1 MAPVDGGTEAS
12 RRMHEYLISKQRKQ
26 EEYWLRKY
34 GKVLQQ
40 PPPSLGKPGGNPR
53 LPPLGSNNTTASGQ
67 TSARGNNAVLPSD
80 PSAGGGGLLPPL
92 PGAHGAPGPSPG
104 LPSPHHRQ
112 PKGHAPIFHANEPVK
127 DFFSRNARQP
137 RASIAAQA
145 RDEYGNALPQSNRP
159 PEPYR
164 GGGMPSHLPPMG
176 GYRQQGRASSET
188 GEHQHLQQQQ
198 QEYHD
203 QPTLT
208 PPSPPQQ
215 QQQQQYGGFPQHQHH
230 HAPQHTQQHHAQ
242 ASPRGGYIPPPRVG
256 VPQPRVLPPP
266 SGEASSVR
274 SVGSG
279 NGNANGG
286 RPLRN
291 LEMELAVIRAIKAR
305 EDVLER
311 LRIASGKLDS
321 GFGGSAP
328 VVLSPVDPLVR
339 LFYRLVGTLRQ
350 RTLDVIESIAAWRR
364 KVNPSDPFIYYGV
377 DYLAAIGPDVGFL
390 DELPFMRTRLTFSR
404 AAEDPFLAEVTPDGI
419 PIEEATTCD
428 LRRGGQRFSSEALR
442 IRMARKVLA
451 HYCGRPL
458 PGNASSY
465 LLDGGSSAMSAG
477 GLQSE
482 PSQPRSVRSRLQTA
496 QGEDE
501 PMEPGGGSVVMTT
514 QQIIRALS
522 PPVPPV
528 TAPRPPPARAI
539 TPPAVTDST
548 VVDSPVVD
556 SAAARQQQEEEENE
570 AARREQEERERRKME
585 EEEEE
590 RQRAAALPEA
600 EADVEE
606 QADIQGD
613 AQEQYVQEAEREATE
628 EVDVRDVGDQDA
640 FNGVSEEQQQ
650 ESPLEQVEA
659 ESPEE
664 EAERAVDEP
673 AAALDEQAAV
683 PEPPQHPQQAEDLM
697 VFEDD
702 DDFIDFALG
711 AIIFSLERPYVDTIA
726 PGTFTVAGWEI
737 DRQLDDVVCGI
748 ASPERFSLSG
758 SLRQAPAP
766 AAAVADARGPEVESQ
781 RQSIS
786 ATSPSP
792 ASGAPAAAGVSV
804 LHASTRIPQPPLDPK
819 PPSRG
824 RVSEAATAVKPPS
837 RGSRIPA
844 PVSAARPPVRV
855 HLRPGSS
862 GLDMNLSM
870 DEEGMM
876 AHVNTDSSTG
886 RPRSRGSSGTSIAK
900 PGGSPALAEALPSI
914 REDQVAVA
922 GNERCVSSRPPVR
935 VHLRPRSSGLDMS
948 LSMDQEEMEAHVSA
962 AGQGAS
968 IAHTRP
974 PVRVHLR
981 PGSSGLDM
989 NLSMD
994 EEGMMAQASIASS
1007 TVRPASRGSSSS
1019 IAKPGGSL
1027 ALAEALPSIREDQG
1041 AMSVSDEDQGSEER
1055 TDSTGAASRDNGAA
1069 LSRPPVRVHL
1079 HPNSRE
1085 INIVLSMDD
1094 EDDGMLMGSPA
1105 TVDSAAD
1112 ATSADAV
1119 APVVVPRLGDMPKPL
1134 QGPLSGRS
1142 NRASLR
1148 QSRQSGGSRPSSSGP
1163 GSVNGDGLD

>member
-12 RRMHEYLISKQRKQ
+12 RRMHEYLLSKQRKQ

-40 PPPSLGKPGGNPR
+40 PPLSLGKPGGNPR
-53 LPPLGSNNTTASGQ
+53 QPPVGSNTTTSSGQ
-67 TSARGNNAVLPSD
+67 TSARGSNAVLPSD
-80 PSAGGGGLLPPL
+80 RSAGGGGLLPPL
-92 PGAHGAPGPSPG
+92 PGAQGAPGPLPPG

-137 RASIAAQA
+137 RANIAAQA
-145 RDEYGNALPQSNRP
+145 RDEYGNALLQSNRP

-176 GYRQQGRASSET
+176 GYRQQGRGSSET

-198 QEYHD
+198 QEYLD
-203 QPTLT
+203 QPSPT
-208 PPSPPQQ
+208 PPSPPQQQQQ

-230 HAPQHTQQHHAQ
+230 HAPQHTQQHHPQ

-328 VVLSPVDPLVR
+328 VVLSPVDPMVR

-377 DYLAAIGPDVGFL
+377 DYLATIGPDVGFL

-501 PMEPGGGSVVMTT
+501 LMEPGGGGGMTT

-539 TPPAVTDST
+539 TPPAVIDSTVMDST
-548 VVDSPVVD
+548 VVA

-570 AARREQEERERRKME
+570 AARREQEERGRREMAE
-585 EEEEE
+585 EEEG
-590 RQRAAALPEA
+590 QRAAALPVA
-600 EADVEE
+600 EADVEA
-606 QADIQGD
+606 QAETWGAAQGQD
-613 AQEQYVQEAEREATE
+613 VQEAEKEATE
-628 EVDVRDVGDQDA
+628 EADVRDVGDQDV
-640 FNGVSEEQQQ
+640 FNGVSEEQQ
-650 ESPLEQVEA
+650 ESPLEEVEA
-659 ESPEE
+659 EPPEEDPKSREE
-664 EAERAVDEP
+664 EAEQAVDEP
-673 AAALDEQAAV
+673 AVALAEQAAV
-683 PEPPQHPQQAEDLM
+683 LEPPQHPQQVEELM

-702 DDFIDFALG
+702 DDYIDFAMG
-711 AIIFSLERPYVDTIA
+711 AIIFSLERPYVDTIP

-737 DRQLDDVVCGI
+737 DRQLDDVVRGI
-748 ASPERFSLSG
+748 ASPERFSRDSVK
-758 SLRQAPAP
+758 QAQE
-766 AAAVADARGPEVESQ
+766 AAATVTDA
-781 RQSIS
+781 
-786 ATSPSP
+786 
-792 ASGAPAAAGVSV
+792 
-804 LHASTRIPQPPLDPK
+804 
-819 PPSRG
+819 
-824 RVSEAATAVKPPS
+824 
-837 RGSRIPA
+837 
-844 PVSAARPPVRV
+844 
-855 HLRPGSS
+855 
-862 GLDMNLSM
+862 
-870 DEEGMM
+870 
-876 AHVNTDSSTG
+876 
-886 RPRSRGSSGTSIAK
+886 
-900 PGGSPALAEALPSI
+900 
-914 REDQVAVA
+914 
-922 GNERCVSSRPPVR
+922 
-935 VHLRPRSSGLDMS
+935 
-948 LSMDQEEMEAHVSA
+948 
-962 AGQGAS
+962 QGA
-968 IAHTRP
+968 
-974 PVRVHLR
+974 
-981 PGSSGLDM
+981 
-989 NLSMD
+989 
-994 EEGMMAQASIASS
+994 
-1007 TVRPASRGSSSS
+1007 
-1019 IAKPGGSL
+1019 
-1027 ALAEALPSIREDQG
+1027 
-1041 AMSVSDEDQGSEER
+1041 
-1055 TDSTGAASRDNGAA
+1055 
-1069 LSRPPVRVHL
+1069 
-1079 HPNSRE
+1079 
-1085 INIVLSMDD
+1085 
-1094 EDDGMLMGSPA
+1094 
-1105 TVDSAAD
+1105 
-1112 ATSADAV
+1112 AV
-1119 APVVVPRLGDMPKPL
+1119 EPQR
-1134 QGPLSGRS
+1134 RS
-1142 NRASLR
+1142 
-1148 QSRQSGGSRPSSSGP
+1148 
-1163 GSVNGDGLD
+1163 

>member
-1 MAPVDGGTEAS
+1 MAPVDGGMEAS
-12 RRMHEYLISKQRKQ
+12 RRMHEYLLSKQRKQ

-40 PPPSLGKPGGNPR
+40 PPPSVGKPVGNPR
-53 LPPLGSNNTTASGQ
+53 LPPLGSNNTTSSGQ
-67 TSARGNNAVLPSD
+67 SSARGSNAIIPSD

-92 PGAHGAPGPSPG
+92 PGAHGAPGPPPPG
-104 LPSPHHRQ
+104 LPSPHLRQ

-145 RDEYGNALPQSNRP
+145 RDEYGNALPPSNRP

-164 GGGMPSHLPPMG
+164 GRGMPSHLPPMG
-176 GYRQQGRASSET
+176 GYGQQGRGSSET

-198 QEYHD
+198 EYLD
-203 QPTLT
+203 QPTPT

-215 QQQQQYGGFPQHQHH
+215 QQPQQYGGFPQHQH
-230 HAPQHTQQHHAQ
+230 QHVPQQHHPQ

-256 VPQPRVLPPP
+256 VPQPRVLGPP

-279 NGNANGG
+279 NGNGG
-286 RPLRN
+286 RQLRN

-328 VVLSPVDPLVR
+328 VVLSPVDPMVR

-364 KVNPSDPFIYYGV
+364 KVNPTDPFIYYGV

-482 PSQPRSVRSRLQTA
+482 SSQPRSVRSRLTTA

-501 PMEPGGGSVVMTT
+501 PMEPGGGMTT

-528 TAPRPPPARAI
+528 TVPRAPPARAI
-539 TPPAVTDST
+539 TPPAAADSTVADST
-548 VVDSPVVD
+548 VVDSV
-556 SAAARQQQEEEENE
+556 AARQQQEEEDNE
-570 AARREQEERERRKME
+570 AARREQEEERRETVDE
-585 EEEEE
+585 ES
-590 RQRAAALPEA
+590 QRAASPPSAEGDVKAQAEVTAAAQEHHVQEADKEATEAADARDAGDQDVFDGVSQEQQQSPLEEA
-600 EADVEE
+600 EA
-606 QADIQGD
+606 A
-613 AQEQYVQEAEREATE
+613 
-628 EVDVRDVGDQDA
+628 
-640 FNGVSEEQQQ
+640 
-650 ESPLEQVEA
+650 SPEVEA
-659 ESPEE
+659 EAAPPEM
-664 EAERAVDEP
+664 EAEQTVDEP

-683 PEPPQHPQQAEDLM
+683 PEPPQPPQQVDELM
-697 VFEDD
+697 EFEDD
-702 DDFIDFALG
+702 NDFIDFALG
-711 AIIFSLERPYVDTIA
+711 AIIFSLERPYVDNIP

-737 DRQLDDVVCGI
+737 DRQLEEVVRGI
-748 ASPERFSLSG
+748 ASPEGPSRSSV
-758 SLRQAPAP
+758 RQAPAAA
-766 AAAVADARGPEVESQ
+766 AAAVKAQGPALEPQ
-781 RQSIS
+781 RQSIR

-792 ASGAPAAAGVSV
+792 AGGAPAATGVSV
-804 LHASTRIPQPPLDPK
+804 LQGSSRIPQPPSDPK

-824 RVSEAATAVKPPS
+824 RVSDLPS

-844 PVSAARPPVRV
+844 SPLADRPPVRV

-870 DEEGMM
+870 DEEGPM
-876 AHVNTDSSTG
+876 AQISTDSSMG
-886 RPRSRGSSGTSIAK
+886 RPRSRSSSNNLVKPAGSSTCTEG
-900 PGGSPALAEALPSI
+900 LPSI
-914 REDQVAVA
+914 REDQSAGF
-922 GNERCVSSRPPVR
+922 GNESVISSRPPVR
-935 VHLRPRSSGLDMS
+935 VHLKPRVSGLDMN
-948 LSMDQEEMEAHVSA
+948 LSMDPEEMEAHASSFSTS
-962 AGQGAS
+962 GQGAS
-968 IAHTRP
+968 NATVAAAETTRP

-994 EEGMMAQASIASS
+994 EEGPMAQISTDSSVGRPRSRSSSNNLVKPAGSS
-1007 TVRPASRGSSSS
+1007 TCTEG
-1019 IAKPGGSL
+1019 
-1027 ALAEALPSIREDQG
+1027 LPSIREDQS
-1041 AMSVSDEDQGSEER
+1041 AMFVFDEDQDSAER
-1055 TDSTGAASRDNGAA
+1055 EDSTTAASRDNGAA

-1079 HPNSRE
+1079 IPNSPE
-1085 INIVLSMDD
+1085 INMVLSMDD
-1094 EDDGMLMGSPA
+1094 EMMMASPA

-1112 ATSADAV
+1112 TASAEVATT
-1119 APVVVPRLGDMPKPL
+1119 VVPRLDDMPAPL

-1148 QSRQSGGSRPSSSGP
+1148 QSRQSGGSRPGSSAA
-1163 GSVNGDGLD
+1163 GSLNGDGLD